1 MINRWL
7 KKNRFK
13 EIGTTLI
20 SLLTVFWLLVEVTSY
35 FTNSRSDFY
44 FKNALVYVGSFVI
57 FIFISFWFNRP
68 KISIKE
74 KIKDRDNFIELRVG
88 DAFKNKGALIIPFN
102 NYLDV
107 SLNGNVAKA
116 GSLQNRLIIDYYD
129 NKFDHLDLDINKT
142 HQTNIE
148 HEIGTVVEIEK
159 NSKLFYLLINTR
171 KQENNRVKSE
181 DGDLQKSLI
190 SLWDYIA
197 NDSRRND
204 YVTIPIINAGHGRT
218 QKQKKDILKKI
229 IYSYVKSSQKLNV
242 CKVLI
247 ISIPESYIEDKLIN
261 LEEVFEYTKYAC
273 NHFVL
278 DDFENNVLPDKDI
291 RSFPLN

>member
-7 KKNRFK
+7 KKNRLK

-35 FTNSRSDFY
+35 FTNNGSDFY
-44 FKNALVYVGSFVI
+44 FKNTLVYLGSLII
-57 FIFISFWFNRP
+57 FIFVSFWFNRP
-68 KISIKE
+68 KTSIKE

-116 GSLQNRLIIDYYD
+116 GSLQNRLIVDFYD
-129 NKFDHLDLDINKT
+129 NKSNHLDLDINKT
-142 HQTNIE
+142 HKTNTE

-159 NSKLFYLLINTR
+159 NSKLFYLLVNTR
-171 KQENNRVKSE
+171 KQENSRVKSE

-204 YVTIPIINAGHGRT
+204 YVTIPIISAGHGRT
-218 QKQKKDILKKI
+218 PEQKKDILKKI
-229 IYSYVKSSQKLNV
+229 IYSYVKASQKLNI
-242 CKVLI
+242 CKLLT
-247 ISIPESYIEDKLIN
+247 ISIPESYVEDKLIN
-261 LEEVFEYTKYAC
+261 LEEVFEYLKYAC
-273 NHFVL
+273 NHYVL
-278 DDFENNVLPDKDI
+278 DDFEDNLLPDKDTK
-291 RSFPLN
+291 SLPLN